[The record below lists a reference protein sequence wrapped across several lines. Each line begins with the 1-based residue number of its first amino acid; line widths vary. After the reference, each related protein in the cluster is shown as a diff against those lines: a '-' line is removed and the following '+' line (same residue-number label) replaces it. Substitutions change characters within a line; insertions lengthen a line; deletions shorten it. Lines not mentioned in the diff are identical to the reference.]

1 MKNILFSLL
10 IGLLIINPVFC
21 QESEKKEDKN
31 APHMEFNELVHD
43 YGTLE
48 YGGDGTTVF
57 KFKNTGKEP
66 LVITKVNTS
75 CGCTSPSWSKEP
87 VKKKDTGEI
96 TVKYN
101 TRITGRFTK
110 TVTVYSNAPESPVR
124 LKIKGE
130 VVKR

>member
-1 MKNILFSLL
+1 MKNILFSLVL
-10 IGLLIINPVFC
+10 GLFFLNPVFS
-21 QESEKKEDKN
+21 QESEKIVDKKS
-31 APHMEFNELVHD
+31 PHMEFNETVHD

-48 YGGDGTTVF
+48 YGGDGTTIF
-57 KFKNTGKEP
+57 KFKNTGKDP
-66 LVITKVNTS
+66 LVVTKVRTS

-87 VKKKDTGEI
+87 VKKNKTGEI

-101 TRITGRFTK
+101 TRIPGRFTK

-130 VVKR
+130 VVKQ